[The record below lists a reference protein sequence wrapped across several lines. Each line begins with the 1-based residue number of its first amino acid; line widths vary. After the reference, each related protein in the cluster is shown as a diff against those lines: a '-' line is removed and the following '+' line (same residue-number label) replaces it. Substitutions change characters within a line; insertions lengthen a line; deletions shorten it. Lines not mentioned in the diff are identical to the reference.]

1 MIKWLVLFAVLAWV
15 GALIFSPISAF
26 AQVAAPAAG
35 GVSIPWGAWLAD
47 GLASAASLAV
57 TALGYVIARWAP
69 AWVKSFLTDKVIN
82 DAINYGFGAVE
93 GVVKGG
99 QLTVAS
105 TNAILNAAASYAIT
119 YEPSVAHWL
128 GATLRPVILAKLSAQ
143 GVVPATVSA
152 SSVGATILA
161 PK

>member
-1 MIKWLVLFAVLAWV
+1 MINRLLLLLAVACGVAFVLVPPV
-15 GALIFSPISAF
+15 AF
-26 AQVAAPAAG
+26 AQAIAPAST

-57 TALGYVIARWAP
+57 TALGYVVARWAP
-69 AWVKSFLTDKVIN
+69 AWIKSFLSDKVIN
-82 DAINYGFGAVE
+82 DAINYAFSAVE
-93 GVVKGG
+93 GVAKG
-99 QLTVAS
+99 QELTVTS

-119 YEPSVAHWL
+119 YEPSIAAWL

-143 GVVPATVSA
+143 GVVPAAVSA
-152 SSVGATILA
+152 ASVGATIPA

>member
-26 AQVAAPAAG
+26 AQAAAPAAS
-35 GVSIPWGAWLAD
+35 GVSVPWGAWLAD
-47 GLASAASLAV
+47 GLSSIAYLTASVALYAV
-57 TALGYVIARWAP
+57 GKWAP

-82 DAINYGFGAVE
+82 DAINYAFGAVE
-93 GVVKGG
+93 GVVKGD
-99 QLTVAS
+99 QLTVTS
-105 TNAILNAAASYAIT
+105 TNAILNTAATYALT
-119 YEPSVAHWL
+119 YEPKIAAWL
-128 GATLRPVILAKLSAQ
+128 GATLRPIILAKLSAQ
-143 GVVPATVSA
+143 GVVPAAVSA